1 MSNSMN
7 KEKFIEI
14 LNESA
19 IRRFGEE
26 RAISL
31 GSAIQ
36 EIAASMAAIA
46 GQEIELEE
54 EPGFFL

>member
-1 MSNSMN
+1 MPNSMN

-26 RAISL
+26 GAKSL
-31 GSAIQ
+31 SSAIQ
-36 EIAASMAAIA
+36 EIAASMAAISA
-46 GQEIELEE
+46 HEIELEE

>member
-26 RAISL
+26 GAKSL
-31 GSAIQ
+31 SSAIQ

-46 GQEIELEE
+46 AHEIELEE
-54 EPGFFL
+54 EPAFFI

>member
-1 MSNSMN
+1 MSNPMN

-26 RAISL
+26 EAKSL
-31 GSAIQ
+31 ASAIQ
-36 EIAASMAAIA
+36 EIAASMAIIA
-46 GQEIELEE
+46 GPEIELEE

>member
-1 MSNSMN
+1 MN

-19 IRRFGEE
+19 VRRFGEE
-26 RAISL
+26 GAKSL

-46 GQEIELEE
+46 AQEIELEE

>member
-1 MSNSMN
+1 MSSPMN

-19 IRRFGEE
+19 VRRFGEE
-26 RAISL
+26 GAKSL

-46 GQEIELEE
+46 AQEIELEE

>member
-1 MSNSMN
+1 MN

-19 IRRFGEE
+19 VRRFGEE
-26 RAISL
+26 GAKSL
-31 GSAIQ
+31 SSAIQ

-46 GQEIELEE
+46 AHEIDREE

>member
-7 KEKFIEI
+7 KEKLIEI

-26 RAISL
+26 GAKSL
-31 GSAIQ
+31 SSAIQ
-36 EIAASMAAIA
+36 EVAASIAATA
-46 GQEIELEE
+46 GHEIELEE